1 MKLSALSVRASSNG
15 EKNQRCMGA
24 LIGLANS
31 AGTDT
36 MIKGRS
42 GPFCCLS
49 ITTTSKRSF
58 TAEHKRAATM
68 TEEFTKQKLWGGRF
82 TGRTD
87 PLMHEYNQSLSYD
100 QRMWSQ
106 DIRGSQAYAKALVGA
121 GVLSQQESDEI
132 VAGLAR
138 VGEEWE
144 KGAFQPAPDDEDI
157 HTANERRLKEL
168 IGSVAGKLHTGR
180 SRNDQVATDMRL
192 WLLDTIGDITSSLKG
207 LLDVMLKRAASEA
220 DAVMPG
226 YTHLQR
232 AQPIRWS
239 HLLLSHATYFAN
251 DFHRLR
257 DLIPRISVLPLGS
270 GPLAGNPF
278 AQLDRDFLAKELGF
292 QTVGTNSMHSVS
304 DRDFVAEFLM
314 WASLTMIHM
323 SKMAEDLIIYSSAE
337 FGFVQLSDAYSYV
350 SARRSQCACEHGM
363 LTVCLRTALG
373 RRSCRK
379 RKTLTRWSCCV
390 ARAGV
395 CLGR

>member
-1 MKLSALSVRASSNG
+1 MS
-15 EKNQRCMGA
+15 
-24 LIGLANS
+24 
-31 AGTDT
+31 
-36 MIKGRS
+36 
-42 GPFCCLS
+42 
-49 ITTTSKRSF
+49 
-58 TAEHKRAATM
+58 
-68 TEEFTKQKLWGGRF
+68 EEFTKQKLWGGRF

-121 GVLSQQESDEI
+121 GVLNQSEAEEI

-138 VGEEWE
+138 VGEEWA
-144 KGAFQPAPDDEDI
+144 KGTFQAAPDDEDI
-157 HTANERRLKEL
+157 HTANERRLKEV
-168 IGSVAGKLHTGR
+168 IGPVAGKLHTGR

-192 WLLDTIGDITSSLKG
+192 WLLDTIGDISSSLKG
-207 LLDVMLKRAASEA
+207 LLDVMLKRAATEV

-239 HLLLSHATYFAN
+239 HLLLSHTTYFAN
-251 DFHRLR
+251 DYHRLR

-278 AQLDRDFLAKELGF
+278 AKLDRNFLAKELGF
-292 QTVGTNSMHSVS
+292 QQVGTNSMHSVS

-314 WASLTMIHM
+314 WASLTMVHM

-337 FGFVQLSDAYSYV
+337 FGFIQLSDAYSYV
-350 SARRSQCACEHGM
+350 LS
-363 LTVCLRTALG
+363 CLLCSTLLSMTGSFAQGAG
-373 RRSCRK
+373 R
-379 RKTLTRWSCCV
+379 
-390 ARAGV
+390 G
-395 CLGR
+395 